1 MKKFSKTFLI
11 LFLSF
16 SYYIKAQVI
25 NWENL
30 SQDNIANINI
40 GTEYGVI
47 TGLGYGYKMS
57 DSRFPYLLSTEV
69 SFPLGEKKLDD
80 FKVKLGGQIRML
92 ELNHINL
99 SIKMQ
104 GVFRVYNNDFVKIS
118 NFGSD
123 FSTTI
128 GYYKQKWFTAAEFG
142 FDKAIVSHY
151 KHTDLYKSNYPD
163 VKDGWYEPST
173 GGNYYYNVK
182 GGYSFG
188 KNDVTLSVGK
198 IISQDFKTAPLFPI
212 FTQLGYNR
220 KF

>member
-1 MKKFSKTFLI
+1 MKSLHEIIFAL
-11 LFLSF
+11 LFTLSLR
-16 SYYIKAQVI
+16 IHAQVI

-30 SQDNIANINI
+30 PQNNIASVNF
-40 GTEYGVI
+40 GTEYGI
-47 TGLGYGYKMS
+47 ISGLTYGYKIS
-57 DSRFPYLLSTEV
+57 DGKFPFLINTEV
-69 SFPLGEKKLDD
+69 SIPFGEKRLDD
-80 FKVKLGGQIRML
+80 FKVKLGGQIRVLKVNNFNM
-92 ELNHINL
+92 

-104 GVFRVYNNDFVKIS
+104 GIFRVYNSDFVKIS

-128 GYYKQKWFTAAEFG
+128 GYYRERWFTGAEFG
-142 FDKAIVSHY
+142 FDKAIVSRY
-151 KHTDLYKSNYPD
+151 IHTDLYKSNFPD

-188 KNDVTLSVGK
+188 ENDITLSVGK
-198 IISQDFKTAPLFPI
+198 ITSQDFKTSPLFPI
-212 FTQLGYNR
+212 FSQIGYNI